1 MSLDG
6 YEWVCVH
13 VELPAIYNVILNLSS
28 ATSGGIVIT
37 LLVTVHRVRGSVS
50 GYGFVP
56 FVCDLRNVV
65 PRSSISELNTAKFLV
80 NLYDFITAWNLIYWT
95 WE

>member
-28 ATSGGIVIT
+28 ATSGGIVNYVGSHGSESTWFCFWIW
-37 LLVTVHRVRGSVS
+37 LCVIRV
-50 GYGFVP
+50 
-56 FVCDLRNVV
+56 
-65 PRSSISELNTAKFLV
+65 
-80 NLYDFITAWNLIYWT
+80 
-95 WE
+95 